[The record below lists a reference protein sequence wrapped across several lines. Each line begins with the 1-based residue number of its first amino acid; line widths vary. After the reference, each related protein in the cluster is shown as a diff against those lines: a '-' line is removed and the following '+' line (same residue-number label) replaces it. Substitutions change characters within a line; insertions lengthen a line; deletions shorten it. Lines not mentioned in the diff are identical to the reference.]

1 LRRIPDSGIDKIG
14 AGQRLPCVW
23 TMRERDGNPGS
34 PSEPKATGV
43 DRDELG
49 RLFEQV
55 AGGGLAAL
63 GPLYRACSDE
73 LYGLALWRTGS
84 PADAAD
90 VVQEVFVRLARFRE
104 RLPAVRD
111 PLAYL
116 RRMARGVAVDLHR
129 RRLRTKELPLEECDL
144 LEAPDETPERQLEAR
159 RVSRFL
165 LELPAVQREAIYLR
179 HFAGCSFAEI
189 GRATSVP
196 TFTAASRYRLGM
208 KRLRRKTGVQS

>member
-1 LRRIPDSGIDKIG
+1 
-14 AGQRLPCVW
+14 
-23 TMRERDGNPGS
+23 MRERDGKPGS
-34 PSEPKATGV
+34 PAEPKPAGV
-43 DRDELG
+43 ERDDLC
-49 RLFEQV
+49 RFFEQV
-55 AGGGLAAL
+55 AGGRLAAL
-63 GPLYRACSDE
+63 GPLFRACSDE

-116 RRMARGVAVDLHR
+116 RRMAHGLAVDLHR
-129 RRLRTKELPLEECDL
+129 RRARTGEQPFEECDF
-144 LEAPDETPERQLEAR
+144 LEATDETPERQLEAR
-159 RVSRFL
+159 RVSRL
-165 LELPAVQREAIYLR
+165 LLDLPAVQREAIYLR

>member
-1 LRRIPDSGIDKIG
+1 
-14 AGQRLPCVW
+14 
-23 TMRERDGNPGS
+23 MRERDGSPGS
-34 PSEPKATGV
+34 LSEPKPAGV
-43 DRDELG
+43 GRGEL
-49 RLFEQV
+49 RRFFEQV
-55 AGGGLAAL
+55 AGGRLAAL
-63 GPLYRACSDE
+63 GPLYRACSEE

-129 RRLRTKELPLEECDL
+129 RRARTREQPFEECDL
-144 LEAPDETPERQLEAR
+144 LEAVDESPDRQLEAR
-159 RVSRFL
+159 RVSRL
-165 LELPAVQREAIYLR
+165 LFELPAVQREAIYLR

-208 KRLRRKTGVQS
+208 KRLRQKMGVQS

>member
-1 LRRIPDSGIDKIG
+1 
-14 AGQRLPCVW
+14 
-23 TMRERDGNPGS
+23 MRERDWNPGF
-34 PSEPKATGV
+34 PSGPAPAGG
-43 DRDELG
+43 DRDDLRRFFRE
-49 RLFEQV
+49 V
-55 AGGGLAAL
+55 AGGGLASL

-104 RLPAVRD
+104 RLAAVRD

-129 RRLRTKELPLEECDL
+129 RRVRTGEQPLEDCEL
-144 LEAPDETPERQLEAR
+144 VKATDEEPERRLEAR
-159 RVSRFL
+159 RVSRLL

-208 KRLRRKTGVQS
+208 KRLRKKTGVPS